1 MIGEKDSQED
11 YVLKSECLF
20 HSKKHITYLFK
31 NFLTLL
37 EDVKFD
43 HDVNYKKLYGIV
55 GEDKQEVLEMGD
67 FLDQQKFQHYRKKI
81 LDLGN
86 ASIRSLEKDLEVI

>member
-1 MIGEKDSQED
+1 MIGSDD
-11 YVLKSECLF
+11 YISRSECMF
-20 HSKKHITYLFK
+20 QSKKHMTYLFK

-43 HDVNYKKLYGIV
+43 HDLNYKKTCDIV
-55 GEDKQEVLEMGD
+55 GEDKLEALEMGD
-67 FLDQQKFQHYRKKI
+67 FLCQQKFQYYRKKT

-86 ASIRSLEKDLEVI
+86 ACIRNFEKDLEVI

>member
-1 MIGEKDSQED
+1 MIGESNSQED

-37 EDVKFD
+37 EDIKFD
-43 HDVNYKKLYGIV
+43 HDSTYDKFSKIV
-55 GEDKQEVLEMGD
+55 GDDKKEALEMAN

-81 LDLGN
+81 LDFGN
-86 ASIRSLEKDLEVI
+86 GSIRGLEKDLEII

>member
-1 MIGEKDSQED
+1 MVDEQFGDD
-11 YVLKSECLF
+11 YVSKSECLF

-37 EDVKFD
+37 EDIKFD
-43 HDVNYKKLYGIV
+43 HDANYAKFSAIV
-55 GEDKQEVLEMGD
+55 GEDKKEALEVAD
-67 FLDQQKFQHYRKKI
+67 FLDQQKFQYYRKKI

-86 ASIRSLEKDLEVI
+86 GSIRNLEKDFDVV